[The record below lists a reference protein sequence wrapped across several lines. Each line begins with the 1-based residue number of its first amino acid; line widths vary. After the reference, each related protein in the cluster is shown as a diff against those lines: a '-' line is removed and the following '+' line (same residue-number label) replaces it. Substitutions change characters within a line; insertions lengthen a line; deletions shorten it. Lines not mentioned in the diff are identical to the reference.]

1 MIAWYAW
8 RTMSRKLG
16 YAVAAILG
24 AVQAYIYDLLQMDD
38 YVLLAGT
45 LALFVALLAAM
56 IVTRNIDWYRIG
68 REKAA

>member
-1 MIAWYAW
+1 
-8 RTMSRKLG
+8 
-16 YAVAAILG
+16 
-24 AVQAYIYDLLQMDD
+24 MDD
-38 YVLLAGT
+38 YALLAGT